1 MVVSSH
7 DGLSEKA
14 NVRTEPTLA
23 RRARA
28 TKEGV
33 WQIRES
39 TIDKTDDST
48 SQAELSPIAS

>member
-1 MVVSSH
+1 MIVCSH

-48 SQAELSPIAS
+48 SQAELTQIAS